1 MELREQLILEVE
13 VEVQNVAAA
22 AQALVEQAGL
32 A

>member
-1 MELREQLILEVE
+1 MELQEQLILEVE

-22 AQALVEQAGL
+22 AQVLAEQAGL